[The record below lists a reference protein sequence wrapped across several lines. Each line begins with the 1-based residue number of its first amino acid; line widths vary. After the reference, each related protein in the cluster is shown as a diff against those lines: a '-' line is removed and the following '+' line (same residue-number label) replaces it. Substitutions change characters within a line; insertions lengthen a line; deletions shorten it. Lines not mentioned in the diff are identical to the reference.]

1 MRNKFILLDRDG
13 TIIRHVHHLINPDE
27 LELLPQLIS
36 GLIILKNE
44 GYKFGI
50 ITNQSVINRGKISI
64 EKVEEINRKLIY
76 LLKDCEIEIEFV
88 YVCPHTP
95 VDGCNCR
102 KPNISNGIK
111 AISEFNIMVEESY
124 MIGDMLTD
132 IDFGIKLGMKTIQ
145 INSSN
150 KKHSKAN
157 YFAKNIRDA
166 AEWILKQ

>member
-1 MRNKFILLDRDG
+1 VVNKFILLDRDG
-13 TIIRHVHHLINPDE
+13 TIIKHVHHLIDPGE
-27 LELLPQLIS
+27 LELLPQVIS

-64 EKVEEINRKLIY
+64 EKVEEINRKLIN
-76 LLKDCEIEIEFV
+76 LLKNSEIRIEFV
-88 YVCPHTP
+88 YICPHTP
-95 VDGCNCR
+95 AEGCNCR

-111 AISEFNIMVEESY
+111 AISEFNILVDESY

-145 INSSN
+145 IDSGN
-150 KKHSKAN
+150 KNHNEAN
-157 YFAKNIRDA
+157 YFAVNILDA